1 MRNACN
7 YTDRKG
13 LISSIIV
20 SAGFISS
27 SVFTY
32 VSEILVN
39 PNKVK
44 RPEGSEFFPMEVAK
58 NVRNYYMLMFACIVV
73 ATILC
78 VSTLF
83 KYKPLQTSE
92 DKVNQLIEQEPG
104 ANDIMKVTP
113 TSGMK
118 NHKPSLPL
126 SVTLSFSVVPMTS
139 LYNPKLNYRTNLKK
153 ILSTNRIWRIALM
166 RILTT
171 YSLVLTT
178 NTFKTLGTEK
188 GIQPLELTSTI
199 SITFFC
205 IIGLGFC
212 IGWITDA
219 VSMRILFLFINV
231 FGAFSCYLIPFV
243 LDQRID
249 LVFKILGAC
258 NIVLKFSTQVIVLAH
273 LFKVFTPAYFLEAST
288 ITNVLT
294 IIIEFSGTLFPVLVN
309 KYMGESYYWLPFYVG
324 IGCNVLGFVVSLF
337 ENEDP
342 IELKKLRKSR
352 LRTREPKTIEDHI
365 NDMTDNNELN
375 INGVGDD
382 TNQY

>member
-7 YTDRKG
+7 YTERKG
-13 LISSIIV
+13 LIASIIV
-20 SAGFISS
+20 SSGFISS
-27 SVFTY
+27 SIFTY
-32 VSEILVN
+32 VSEKLVN
-39 PNKVK
+39 PDGVK
-44 RPEGSEFFPMEVAK
+44 RPEGSEFFPMDVAN
-58 NVRNYYMLMFACIVV
+58 NVHHYYKLMFGCIVL

-78 VSTLF
+78 LLTLF
-83 KYKPLQTSE
+83 KYKPPQTVE
-92 DKVNQLIEQEPG
+92 DKVNQFIERGTEG
-104 ANDIMKVTP
+104 NDIMKVTQ
-113 TSGMK
+113 TNSIR
-118 NHKPSLPL
+118 NNIPSLPL

-139 LYNPKLNYRTNLKK
+139 LYDPKLNYKTNLKK
-153 ILSTNRIWRIALM
+153 ILGTFRIWKIALI
-166 RILTT
+166 RILTA

-188 GIQPLELTSTI
+188 GIPPLELTNTI

-212 IGWITDA
+212 IGWITDT

-231 FGAFSCYLIPFV
+231 FGALSCYLIPFA
-243 LDQRID
+243 LEHDFS
-249 LVFKILGAC
+249 LMFKILGAC
-258 NIVLKFSTQVIVLAH
+258 NIVFKFSTQVIVVAH

-324 IGCNVLGFVVSLF
+324 LGCNLLGLVVSSS
-337 ENEDP
+337 ENEEQ
-342 IELKKLRKSR
+342 IELKKLKKSR
-352 LRTREPKTIEDHI
+352 KKKTIEEHI

-375 INGVGDD
+375 INGAIDD
-382 TNQY
+382 TNQF